1 MILANTH
8 IYLACTLTHLHIPSL
23 SKAERLNVDA
33 FIEHFSTGKVRG
45 FDPGVE
51 PPLASCPL
59 HGQWEDLKLRA
70 NGLAAGSRRTAPHR
84 RDVEERLDTVS
95 ADSVC
100 VHSHSVTL

>member
-1 MILANTH
+1 MHAHTLAH
-8 IYLACTLTHLHIPSL
+8 PIPF

-45 FDPGVE
+45 FDRGVQ

-70 NGLAAGSRRTAPHR
+70 NGLAGGSRRTAPHR
-84 RDVEERLDTVS
+84 RDVEERLDTVG